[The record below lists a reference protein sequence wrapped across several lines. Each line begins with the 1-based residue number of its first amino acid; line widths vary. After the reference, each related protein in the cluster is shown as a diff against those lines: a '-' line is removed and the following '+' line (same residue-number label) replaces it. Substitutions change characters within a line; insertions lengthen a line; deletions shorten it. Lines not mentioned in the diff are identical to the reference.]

1 MAYSYYIYYRIDPGQ
16 ADACA
21 QKIKELLAA
30 VQETTGI
37 TGRLLKKRE
46 EPLLWMEIY
55 ENVAY
60 AEAFEMAL
68 AHAAAKLGV
77 LSFLQP
83 DSGRH
88 VECFTNGNG

>member
-1 MAYSYYIYYRIDPGQ
+1 MAYSYYIYYRVDPGQ
-16 ADACA
+16 ADACE
-21 QKIKELLAA
+21 QKIKELLATVKDA
-30 VQETTGI
+30 TGVA
-37 TGRLLKKRE
+37 GRMLKKRG

-55 ENVAY
+55 ENVSD
-60 AEAFEMAL
+60 AETFELAL